1 MWLYAAR
8 RILYAVPIAIGVT
21 VICFCLVF
29 LAPGDPVQ
37 MLLPPDASQQ
47 DIEYLK
53 KLYGFDQP
61 IPVQY
66 FKWLVRV
73 ASGDLG
79 VSLQTSRPVFDEVSR
94 ALSNTVIISFGA
106 VMLAFSL
113 AFVLGTVAAY
123 YVGRPIDRLVTG
135 ISVMG
140 VSVPNYWLGI
150 VLIIMFA
157 VELGV
162 LPATGMGPKGSDDF
176 SLRNWAQLRYAIL
189 PIITMSMVP
198 LGIIM
203 RSTRSAVAEV
213 LAHDFVQTL
222 RAKGLGELAV
232 LRHAVS
238 NALPQIL
245 AVMGC
250 VPVGPSGGGNLGH
263 DGRRH
268 EQRADCADVSLYSTP
283 LSHCRDCHNAG
294 TRSRFRRGGTRQR
307 RADRQSQTPE
317 GPTDAVRSPLHT
329 SSRLRRAYLPLGGL
343 ARGDCAHRHGAF
355 W

>member
-1 MWLYAAR
+1 MWFYAAR

-21 VICFCLVF
+21 MICFCLVF
-29 LAPGDPVQ
+29 LAPGDPIQ

-61 IPVQY
+61 IPIQY
-66 FKWLVRV
+66 CKWLARA

-79 VSLQTSRPVFDEVSR
+79 VSLQTSRPVFDEVFR

-113 AFVLGTVAAY
+113 AFVLGTIAAY
-123 YVGRPIDRLVTG
+123 YIGRPIDRLVTG
-135 ISVMG
+135 ISVVG
-140 VSVPNYWLGI
+140 ASVPNYWLGI
-150 VLIIMFA
+150 VLIIVFA

-162 LPATGMGPKGSDDF
+162 LPATGMGSKGSDDF
-176 SLRNWAQLRYAIL
+176 SLRSWAQFKYAVL

-213 LAHDFVQTL
+213 LAHDFVATL
-222 RAKGLGELAV
+222 RAKGLRELAV
-232 LRHAVS
+232 LRHAVR

-245 AVMGC
+245 AVMGLQFGYL
-250 VPVGPSGGGNLGH
+250 VGGSILIETIFTWPGTGFLLSKAILTRDIPVLQGAILILALCFVATNLAV
-263 DGRRH
+263 DLIQTSVDPRIK
-268 EQRADCADVSLYSTP
+268 RA
-283 LSHCRDCHNAG
+283 
-294 TRSRFRRGGTRQR
+294 
-307 RADRQSQTPE
+307 
-317 GPTDAVRSPLHT
+317 
-329 SSRLRRAYLPLGGL
+329 
-343 ARGDCAHRHGAF
+343 
-355 W
+355 

>member
-1 MWLYAAR
+1 MWFYAAR

-29 LAPGDPVQ
+29 LAPGDPIQ

-47 DIEYLK
+47 DVEYLK
-53 KLYGFDQP
+53 KLYGFDKP

-66 FKWLVRV
+66 FKWLVR
-73 ASGDLG
+73 AATGDLG
-79 VSLQTSRPVFDEVSR
+79 VSLQTNRPVLDEVSR
-94 ALSNTVIISFGA
+94 ALSNTVVISFGA

-113 AFVLGTVAAY
+113 AFVLGTIAAY
-123 YVGRPIDRLVTG
+123 YVGRPIDRIVTG
-135 ISVMG
+135 ISVVG

-150 VLIIMFA
+150 VLIIVFA
-157 VELGV
+157 VELGW
-162 LPATGMGPKGSDDF
+162 LPATGMGSQGSDDF
-176 SLRNWAQLRYAIL
+176 SLRNWSQVKYAIL

-245 AVMGC
+245 AVMGLQFGYL
-250 VPVGPSGGGNLGH
+250 VGGSILIETIFTWPGTGFLLSKAILTRDIPILQGAILVLALCFVATNLVV
-263 DGRRH
+263 DLIQTAVDPRIK
-268 EQRADCADVSLYSTP
+268 RA
-283 LSHCRDCHNAG
+283 
-294 TRSRFRRGGTRQR
+294 
-307 RADRQSQTPE
+307 
-317 GPTDAVRSPLHT
+317 
-329 SSRLRRAYLPLGGL
+329 
-343 ARGDCAHRHGAF
+343 
-355 W
+355 